1 MFSFIKRLFQ
11 SRKKAIRYIAIDG
24 GNDTTLGE
32 RKVTVCSHAFHSK
45 ADAMEYMGVGDSEVV
60 RIKIKIPL

>member
-1 MFSFIKRLFQ
+1 MLNFILKLLNKR
-11 SRKKAIRYIAIDG
+11 KTAVRYIAIDG

-45 ADAMEYMGVGDSEVV
+45 ADAMEYLGVGDSEVI